1 MQTVHDLLTDTHQSA
16 LDVRVE
22 LKAEGDK
29 INSGPADFEARFYAE
44 INSLFRRLEE
54 LTGKLDQGNNDL
66 RNLMMTIPYQQNMQ
80 STLDDIAWHS
90 REQYGR
96 SYILDRAAEN
106 SGLALDN
113 TRMLGEVSEEVKDVL
128 EGLKNMMEDLLS
140 RLLPPATGGVKPTC
154 RRPSTR
160 QTLPR
165 QQAKAEVQD
174 QVVTLSA
181 GLRFKSPP
189 TAPPTAPAPQVY
201 ALPGAPLTLTAE
213 DLGRFLLILQQSQA
227 MMLGR

>member
-22 LKAEGDK
+22 L
-29 INSGPADFEARFYAE
+29 NAE